1 MLKKIK
7 RKNKKAISAMIGY
20 ILLISIAVVMSVIIF
35 TWLKTYIPKAALECP
50 DTTSLFIKN
59 YTCVEGGELNL
70 TIRNNGN
77 FNVAGYFIRVAN
89 VSGQELAT
97 IDLSQKLKSEFG
109 GITIGNSILVNES
122 STLPSN
128 TPSFLLSSS
137 ISFSKSSN
145 SLDASMPSTPIS
157 KLNIDS
163 FDFLFITTYL
173 FLILNL
179 LDLTLFEECVT
190 LLF

>member
-122 STLPSN
+122 ALG
-128 TPSFLLSSS
+128 
-137 ISFSKSSN
+137 N
-145 SLDASMPSTPIS
+145 SLTPNEEVTNVFNITETGTIYFVELTPIRIQQTKNRERS
-157 KLNIDS
+157 VSCGDAKLK
-163 FDFLFITTYL
+163 
-173 FLILNL
+173 
-179 LDLTLFEECVT
+179 EEINCQ
-190 LLF
+190 